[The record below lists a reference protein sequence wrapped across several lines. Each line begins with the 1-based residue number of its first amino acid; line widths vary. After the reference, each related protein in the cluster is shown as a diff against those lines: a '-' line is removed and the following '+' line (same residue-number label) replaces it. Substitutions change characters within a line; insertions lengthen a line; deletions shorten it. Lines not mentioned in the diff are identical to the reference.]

1 MLILPKVVALLNVH
15 EFFIISNASFF
26 V

>member
-1 MLILPKVVALLNVH
+1 MLILPKVAALLNVH